1 MVHPRGSGVG
11 WGGVGIVIIKF
22 SSKRCTNGGLPNY
35 YYYYYYPRL
44 GSPTKKTQK
53 KKKKKKKNKQT
64 NKQTNK
70 QKNKFKK

>member
-35 YYYYYYPRL
+35 YYKYKHPTL
-44 GSPTKKTQK
+44 GPATPITPK